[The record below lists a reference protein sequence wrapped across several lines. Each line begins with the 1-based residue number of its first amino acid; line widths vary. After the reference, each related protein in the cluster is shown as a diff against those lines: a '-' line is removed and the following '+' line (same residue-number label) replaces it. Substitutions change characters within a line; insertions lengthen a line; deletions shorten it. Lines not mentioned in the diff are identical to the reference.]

1 MTGLVSTIIVF
12 PEQRLLFERERDGN
26 MYYTTTWLLAK
37 FLVNIPEQALFTLI
51 YELIVYWM
59 VGLDSEFYELYISLL
74 LCIVCT
80 GSFGMIIGCFALSI
94 SCICHYVLCGK

>member
-1 MTGLVSTIIVF
+1 MAGLTSTIIVF

-26 MYYTTTWLLAK
+26 MYYTTTWLFGK
-37 FLVNIPEQALFTLI
+37 FLVNIPEQAVFTLI

-59 VGLDSEFYELYISLL
+59 VGFDSSFGELYIALL
-74 LCIVCT
+74 LCIMCT

-94 SCICHYVLCGK
+94 SLFA